1 MAATVQIVTAVG
13 SGGQVLMDL
22 NAAPSGVG
30 ARLGPRG
37 DVKLADVQMASAGD
51 QPFIWSGTANAGA
64 PGALASR
71 QITVPVVLTANS
83 ADGLAV
89 QVALLQ
95 SLTRTRFLLK
105 IQRHGST
112 APAWLRCAPCAPRLD
127 TQVSAAGQPTT
138 MATGTIVAQTEPYA
152 IGARVDVGP
161 QTITQDPASGTPW
174 IWDID
179 NVPGDA
185 LTPLVLRWQDDAIS
199 NAEDRLFVSTRRRG
213 TPTALAG
220 LVVQAEDATITAAG
234 PGAAVFTGDS
244 TFSGS
249 SGVGVTYS
257 SGGDWTLSAPFGG
270 LAGFEAPGVYRLL
283 VRCRR
288 GSTAAGKLFSLVAQV
303 GPQRMVG
310 TFTVSGNDTR
320 VIDLGLVQVPIGTP
334 PFLAAPETPAQA
346 AAPTVALT
354 VVYPQAAGGT
364 FQVDWLA
371 LVPAD
376 QDAGVLDVGGPV
388 PGAGMCVVLD
398 GWDQQPRV
406 YDDDPYTA
414 LSPVAQGAT
423 ALGWIGGA
431 PRLRPGSNR
440 LYMITGLGASTAS
453 ARTPATSFAVS
464 GSYWPRYGW
473 LT

>member
-1 MAATVQIVTAVG
+1 MAGTVQIVTAVG
-13 SGGQVLMDL
+13 SSGVVLMDL
-22 NAAPSGVG
+22 NSAPTGVG
-30 ARLGPRG
+30 SRLGSRA
-37 DVKLADVQMASAGD
+37 DVKLADVQMAGSSD
-51 QPFIWSGTANAGA
+51 QPFSWSGTASAGA
-64 PGALASR
+64 PGALVSR
-71 QITVPVVLTANS
+71 QITVPVVLSGNS

-95 SLTRTRFLLK
+95 SLTRTRFILK
-105 IQRHGST
+105 VQRHGAT
-112 APAWLRCAPCAPRLD
+112 QPVWLRCAPCAPRLD

-138 MATGTIVAQTEPYA
+138 MATGTLVASTEPYA

-161 QTITQDPASGTPW
+161 HTITQNPASGTPW
-174 IWDID
+174 VWDIN
-179 NVPGDA
+179 NVAGDA
-185 LTPLVLRWQDDAIS
+185 LTPLVLRWQDDTITA
-199 NAEDRLFVSTRRRG
+199 AEDRLFVSTRRRG
-213 TPTALAG
+213 TPPALSG

-249 SGVGVTYS
+249 SGVGATYS
-257 SGGDWTLSAPFGG
+257 SGGDWTISVPFPG
-270 LAGFEAPGVYRLL
+270 LVGVEAPGVYRLL

-310 TFTVSGNDTR
+310 TFTVGGNDTR

-334 PFLAAPETPAQA
+334 PFLAAPETPTQA
-346 AAPTVALT
+346 AAPTVSLT
-354 VVYPQAAGGT
+354 VVYPSAAAGT
-364 FQVDWLA
+364 FEVDWLA

-376 QDAGVLDVGGPV
+376 QDAGVLDVGAPV

-406 YDDDPYTA
+406 YDGDPFTA

-440 LYMITGLGASTAS
+440 LYMIAGLGVSTAA